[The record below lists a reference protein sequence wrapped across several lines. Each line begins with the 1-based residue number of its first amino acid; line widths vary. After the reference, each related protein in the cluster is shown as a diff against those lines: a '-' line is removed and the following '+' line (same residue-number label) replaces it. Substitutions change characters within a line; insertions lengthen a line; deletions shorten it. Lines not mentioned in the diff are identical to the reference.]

1 MIWYI
6 KRTGAAALLAALLV
20 QAATLPTAA
29 SDRTTFRGCVTER
42 TDNAIILHTSADEI
56 VTVDT
61 SWIRP
66 ETLNAVLVD
75 CVTVA
80 AVTVDGRFV
89 AESIEAGD
97 EPNEVNSVTNETTA
111 DREQRARE
119 RNQRDDKGEKKKND

>member
-1 MIWYI
+1 MIWSI
-6 KRTGAAALLAALLV
+6 KRTVAAALLAGLLV
-20 QAATLPTAA
+20 HVAGQTAA
-29 SDRTTFRGCVTER
+29 ANDRTTFRGCVTER
-42 TDNAIILHTSADEI
+42 TDNAITLHTSANEI

-61 SWIRP
+61 GWIKP
-66 ETLNAVLVD
+66 DALSAVLVD
-75 CVTVA
+75 CVTVT